1 MPPYLI
7 LKAAG
12 FRLDDIYRYTLDLWG
27 KPQADKYIHGLFQ
40 HFANIAEE
48 KANSR
53 PIPAEFSVD
62 GYVSSYKKHFVY
74 WKTLSTGQIGI
85 VTVLHQR
92 MHQIERF
99 KDDFDL

>member
-7 LKAAG
+7 LKAAK
-12 FRLDDIYRYTLDLWG
+12 FRLDDIYRYTLGEWG
-27 KPQADKYIHGLFQ
+27 KNQADKYIQELFQ
-40 HFANIAEE
+40 HFADIVEE
-48 KANSR
+48 NAISR
-53 PIPAEFSVD
+53 PIPAEFGVD
-62 GYVSSYKKHFVY
+62 GYVSRYEKHFVY

-92 MHQIERF
+92 MHKMERF

>member
-1 MPPYLI
+1 MPTYLV
-7 LKAAG
+7 LKAAE
-12 FRLDDIYRYTLDLWG
+12 FRLDDIYRYTLDEWG
-27 KPQADKYIHGLFQ
+27 KAQADKYIHGLFQ
-40 HFANIAEE
+40 HFADIAEE
-48 KANSR
+48 KAISR

-62 GYVSSYKKHFVY
+62 GYVSRYEKHFVY

-92 MHQIERF
+92 MHKIERF